1 MPLVTLTEAQLLEC
15 AAVAKSRDD
24 LGGTI
29 DFNHDRMTP
38 EYSYQIDLL
47 GAKSEL
53 AVSLFMGLPWTGK
66 EHAFVSDVSGLEVR
80 SSQRRDGKQYYL
92 YVRGHDKDAIYVFC
106 VVDNDKVVIAG
117 WASAFQVRTQGK
129 LMFEDTQCYGLR
141 REQLAPMWQL
151 DEVLEFAS
159 RKS

>member
-1 MPLVTLTEAQLLEC
+1 MPLITLTQAQVLEC
-15 AAVAKSRDD
+15 EIEAKYRDD
-24 LGGTI
+24 RGGTI

-38 EYSYQIDLL
+38 EYSYEIDVL
-47 GAKSEL
+47 GAKGEL

-66 EHAFVSDVSGLEVR
+66 RHAFESDVSGLEVR

-106 VVDNDKVVIAG
+106 VVDDNKIVIAG
-117 WASAFQVRTQGK
+117 WASAFQVRTLGK
-129 LMFEDTQCYGLR
+129 LMYEDTQCYGLR
-141 REQLAPMWQL
+141 REQLNPMWQL